1 MEEEWTAQ
9 PVDVQ
14 GRTEIALRLTDGA
27 LVYLHP
33 DIARRFAAQIQ
44 AAAIVAEYRDTERQL
59 QAGLD
64 TLTDRN

>member
-9 PVDVQ
+9 AVEIA
-14 GRTEIALRLTDGA
+14 GRNEIALRLTDGA
-27 LVYLHP
+27 VVYLHP
-33 DIARRFAAQIQ
+33 DIARQFAAQIQ

-64 TLTDRN
+64 TLTNRN